1 MNPNMSGI
9 RGFQLSKSYHHYR
22 VLKEITFE
30 VSSGE
35 CYCLF
40 GPNGAGKTTL
50 LKILATLK
58 KPSSGRFEVMGFDGI
73 SERSKAREKLLLVS
87 HGSYLYNDLNAVEN
101 IRFALALRSISP
113 TAREIKVALD
123 RVGIGAFSEF
133 KVRYF
138 SEGMKKRLA
147 MAKSI
152 LSRPQV
158 LLMDEPYS
166 ALDEPGMSI
175 VNEFIGSM
183 TRQGTA
189 VMMASH
195 NRVKSAEV
203 AQRVGVL
210 QDGTLREMTVEE
222 LVAAN
227 ELF

>member
-9 RGFQLSKSYHHYR
+9 RGIQLSKSYHHYQ
-22 VLKEITFE
+22 VLNEITFE
-30 VSSGE
+30 VPSGE

-73 SERSKAREKLLLVS
+73 RERSKAREILLLVG
-87 HGSYLYNDLNAVEN
+87 HGSYLYNDLNAAEN

-113 TAREIKVALD
+113 AAREIKMALD
-123 RVGIGAFSEF
+123 RVGIGAFAEF

-147 MAKSI
+147 MAKTI
-152 LSRPQV
+152 LSRPKV
-158 LLMDEPYS
+158 LLMDEPYA
-166 ALDEPGMSI
+166 ALDERGMSI
-175 VNEFIGSM
+175 VNEFISSM

-203 AQRVGVL
+203 VHRVGVL
-210 QDGTLREMTVEE
+210 HEGTLREMTVEE